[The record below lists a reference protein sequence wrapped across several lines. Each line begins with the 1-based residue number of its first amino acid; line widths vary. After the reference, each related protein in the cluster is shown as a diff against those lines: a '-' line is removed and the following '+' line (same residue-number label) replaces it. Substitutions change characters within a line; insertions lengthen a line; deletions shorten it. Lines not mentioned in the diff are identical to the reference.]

1 MKTPPLQEGQDL
13 HTWLHKTNEQNPT
26 TSKPR
31 LEFTYNYFS
40 LKFVYQ
46 TSAVVVV
53 VAVVVDIFK
62 VCLCFFLARFLIDRC
77 QILTDICTKNVWNS
91 VCIIGIT
98 CWHKIFRWSHS
109 LNCNTSVCST
119 YSLKNFSVHGGPC
132 RNYSSDSLG
141 FFWKTIRKVYEK
153 TVIHQLRSVHIGKNC
168 TLPKVPMVKTSGT
181 ILPNTDLPVSK

>member
-1 MKTPPLQEGQDL
+1 MKTLPLHERQDL
-13 HTWLHKTNEQNPT
+13 HTWLHQTNEQNPT

-31 LEFTYNYFS
+31 LEFTYNYYS

-46 TSAVVVV
+46 TSTVVVV

-77 QILTDICTKNVWNS
+77 QILTDICTKNVFKS
-91 VCIIGIT
+91 PIFIT
-98 CWHKIFRWSHS
+98 QIKIFRWSHS

-132 RNYSSDSLG
+132 RNYSPDSLG
-141 FFWKTIRKVYEK
+141 FFWKTFRKVYEK

-168 TLPKVPMVKTSGT
+168 TLPKVPVVKTSGT